1 MAIIDTWTD
10 ETVERACRLLRLAE
24 GIVGYY
30 RNPGDPKRR
39 SIKHSIR
46 PVTIDRWLTDVAEFN
61 REQWQ
66 EGEYAEAEADGEGEA
81 RTVDDRRSKC
91 DGVVR

>member
-1 MAIIDTWTD
+1 MALVDSWTD
-10 ETVERACRLLRLAE
+10 ETVERACRLLRIAE
-24 GIVGYY
+24 GIVNYY

-61 REQWQ
+61 DEQTREM
-66 EGEYAEAEADGEGEA
+66 EHAEAAAD
-81 RTVDDRRSKC
+81 
-91 DGVVR
+91 